1 MGATP
6 EAVVKRGSSPS
17 IVWSILLIIFGLL
30 AIASPLAASLGVVIV
45 IGWLILFN
53 GAAQLV
59 HAFQSKGIGHIAW
72 KLLVAVVYLV
82 AGAYL
87 LVHPAVGVASL
98 TLVLAIFFFAEGVV
112 DIVAY
117 FSTRTIGG
125 SAWMLLDGIITVVLG
140 VLIWRHWPSSSI
152 WVIGVL
158 VGISLLM
165 TGMTRLMMALALRK
179 LTKV

>member
-1 MGATP
+1 MSGAP
-6 EAVVKRGSSPS
+6 VARVKRGFGPT
-17 IVWSILLIIFGLL
+17 IAWSILLIILGLL

-45 IGWLILFN
+45 IGWLLVFH
-53 GAAQLV
+53 GVAQLV
-59 HAFQSKGIGHIAW
+59 HAFQSKGAGHIAW